1 MAKIEEGKYYVD
13 GEGFYKCLEIV
24 TEEGTGKRF
33 AIMSAVIVSLFHVT
47 WYKRATYVE
56 EACEKRM
63 VECSKEDYN
72 YVLGQAVSF
81 FNKMDEYNTKVFNHL
96 WENKELDHGQEK
108 V

>member
-24 TEEGTGKRF
+24 IEEGTGKRF

-56 EACEKRM
+56 EACERRM
-63 VECSKEDYN
+63 VECSEEDYN
-72 YVLGQAVSF
+72 YVLEQAVSF
-81 FNKMDEYNTKVFNHL
+81 FKKMDEYNTKVFNHL
-96 WENKELDHGQEK
+96 WVNKDINNG
-108 V
+108 

>member
-1 MAKIEEGKYYVD
+1 MSKIEEGKYYVD

-72 YVLGQAVSF
+72 YVLEQAVSF

-96 WENKELDHGQEK
+96 WVNKDS
-108 V
+108 

>member
-24 TEEGTGKRF
+24 IEVETGKRF
-33 AIMSAVIVSLFHVT
+33 VIMSAVKISSSFHVT

-96 WENKELDHGQEK
+96 WENKES
-108 V
+108 

>member
-24 TEEGTGKRF
+24 IEEGTGKRF

-56 EACEKRM
+56 EACERRM
-63 VECSKEDYN
+63 VECSEEDYN
-72 YVLGQAVSF
+72 YVLEQAVSF
-81 FNKMDEYNTKVFNHL
+81 FKKMDEYNTKVFNHL
-96 WENKELDHGQEK
+96 WVNKDSNNG
-108 V
+108 